1 MDKDAD
7 IVLGGG
13 GTAVWWWWWWRG
25 VGVERIWKNK
35 KETFKILSLLERF
48 KNT

>member
-7 IVLGGG
+7 SVLGEEGLLCGGG
-13 GTAVWWWWWWRG
+13 GRRGEGIWR
-25 VGVERIWKNK
+25 NK

-48 KNT
+48 KNI